1 MSIVDD
7 FVENLV
13 ERNALR
19 VTGALAVV
27 LVDGGINISG
37 TLRST
42 LRDQKKSKDLLNVNL
57 PVVAQVKVGDL
68 VIPLPKIP

>member
-42 LRDQKKSKDLLNVNL
+42 LRDQKKSKDLLNVDI
-57 PVVAQVKVGDL
+57 PMVAQVKVGDL